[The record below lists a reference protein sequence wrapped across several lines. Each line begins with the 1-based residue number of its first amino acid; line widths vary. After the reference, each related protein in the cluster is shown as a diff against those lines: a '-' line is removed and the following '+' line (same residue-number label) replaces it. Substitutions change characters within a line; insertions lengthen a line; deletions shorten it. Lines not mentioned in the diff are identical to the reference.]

1 MPVAQPNDSAYNGTR
16 GSLQG
21 QTQASADRHGNITFT
36 GLTLEALPGFYN
48 ISAVLP
54 GKPPGL
60 CFCVMT
66 GQWVDGQQASNSKQ

>member
-1 MPVAQPNDSAYNGTR
+1 MPVAQPNESAYNGTR

-36 GLTLEALPGFYN
+36 GLTLEALPGLYN

-54 GKPPGL
+54 GNPQV
-60 CFCVMT
+60 CAF
-66 GQWVDGQQASNSKQ
+66 AS